1 MRTLKEIEALALE
14 LEEIIGLAD
23 PMTHPQVYEQM
34 EDDPDFAYLSAVS
47 DSLDWVLD
55 EIPTD
60 EFLSEYLD
68 LDALRKRIQA
78 ATRQNQPGS

>member
-1 MRTLKEIEALALE
+1 MRTRKEIEALALE
-14 LEEIIGLAD
+14 LEDVIGLAD
-23 PMTHPQVYEQM
+23 PMTHPEVYDEMQ
-34 EDDPDFAYLSAVS
+34 DDPDFAYLSAIS
-47 DSLDWVLD
+47 DTLDWVLD

-78 ATRQNQPGS
+78 AAKQHPAGS